1 MPSWVG
7 GLQSLLMRR
16 SRKKLLSSFI
26 AAQRQLPH
34 LQLGLTL
41 GDAIMSWTNL
51 FHFTFLIIAT

>member
-7 GLQSLLMRR
+7 GLQPSLMRR

-41 GDAIMSWTNL
+41 GDATNVL
-51 FHFTFLIIAT
+51 D

>member
-7 GLQSLLMRR
+7 GLQPSLMRR

-51 FHFTFLIIAT
+51 FISPF